1 MDGTMDGLKNRWID
15 GCIDGQMKG
24 LIDGCTCIWLDEWK
38 DAWID
43 E

>member
-1 MDGTMDGLKNRWID
+1 MDGRMDGLKNRWID

-24 LIDGCTCIWLDEWK
+24 LIDGCIWLHEWK

>member
-38 DAWID
+38 DTWID